1 MTTTFRSATDLSD
14 VAGADTVVV
23 PVCSPLTKEVAI
35 SGLDSNVVSRLLSI
49 AEDGRFTGKHGA
61 TLTLPVLV
69 EGPIRRVVLV
79 GLGSEKELTTAR
91 IASAAGSGMQAA
103 RNAGAVSIALVVP
116 DVGHPS
122 EAFVEAWVTG
132 GLLGL
137 YRYTAMQGTGQSEN
151 GKKPDPQSVAFIVD
165 AADSAQVVDA
175 ITRGGQIAG
184 AVALARDLVNEPAA
198 TMTPAA
204 FADRAVAVAREAGLD
219 IEVVEPAELQR
230 MGANALLAVGQG
242 SANPPRLIRMRYR
255 PNAQIHRDPER
266 VIGLVG
272 KCITFDTGGY
282 SIKTYEGMLEM
293 KGDMAGGAAVLA
305 TMSVLPLLN
314 CPYAVDATICAAENM
329 ISGNA
334 FRPGDVLTALN
345 GITIEVLSTDAEGRL
360 VLADGLVDAA
370 RHGATELIDVATL
383 TGAIMVALGDGA
395 TGLFS
400 SNDRLANDLLR
411 SSANVGERFWR
422 MPLYDELNERIRGE
436 VGDIKNSGGRYGGA
450 IIGALFIK
458 RFSEGLPWAHLDI
471 AGASRYEKSGA
482 LGPKGGSGVAVQ
494 TLVNYLTGT

>member
-14 VAGADTVVV
+14 VAEADTVVV

-103 RNAGAVSIALVVP
+103 RNAGAVSIALVAP

-122 EAFVEAWVTG
+122 GAFVEAWVTG

-151 GKKPDPQSVAFIVD
+151 GKKPDPRSVAFVVD
-165 AADSAQVVDA
+165 AADSAQASDA
-175 ITRGGQIAG
+175 ITRGGQIAS

-204 FADRAVAVAREAGLD
+204 FADRAVAVAREAGLE

-266 VIGLVG
+266 IIGLVG

-314 CPYAVDATICAAENM
+314 CPYAVDATIFAADNM

-345 GITIEVLSTDAEGRL
+345 GITIEVLSTDAEG
-360 VLADGLVDAA
+360 
-370 RHGATELIDVATL
+370 
-383 TGAIMVALGDGA
+383 
-395 TGLFS
+395 
-400 SNDRLANDLLR
+400 
-411 SSANVGERFWR
+411 
-422 MPLYDELNERIRGE
+422 
-436 VGDIKNSGGRYGGA
+436 
-450 IIGALFIK
+450 
-458 RFSEGLPWAHLDI
+458 
-471 AGASRYEKSGA
+471 
-482 LGPKGGSGVAVQ
+482 
-494 TLVNYLTGT
+494 